1 MSLLVPILLA
11 LQSNGA
17 PEPVE
22 VRWSRCPERVALH
35 EPFRAAFEVEL
46 APGALEQSL
55 VEILNRPLDLPLA
68 AGGAWFEP
76 PLGLEV
82 LGLEVLGLEEPALGA
97 SAVLGDQVG
106 RMRVLPGGEGRRFE
120 AVAWM
125 VARVPGVLELPPP
138 RVRYATAEAFEQDLF
153 GQSRPV
159 GRQERFARGEA
170 RSVTVVDWPAEL
182 PASFVGAI
190 GHFELEAFAEPD
202 RLNLGDELELVLH
215 LRGDGGVGDFQP
227 PARLDLPGTTD
238 LGRRIVEHDPLERP
252 HGAVELEVAYRLRV
266 ERAGVFDLEL
276 APWAWLAPGG
286 GELVERA
293 PAPVPLVVLDA
304 SPPPSEAAP
313 DEGADG
319 AGRGSST
326 AVLVALG
333 IVGLAVVIAVARR
346 RR

>member
-11 LQSNGA
+11 LQSTGA

-46 APGALEQSL
+46 APGALERSL

-82 LGLEVLGLEEPALGA
+82 LGLEEPTPGA

-106 RMRVLPGGEGRRFE
+106 RMGALSGGEGRRFE
-120 AVAWM
+120 AAAWL
-125 VARVPGVLELPPP
+125 VARAPGALQLPPP
-138 RVRYATAEAFEQDLF
+138 RVRYATAEGFEQDLF

-170 RSVTVVDWPAEL
+170 RSLTVADWPPEL
-182 PASFVGAI
+182 PAHFIGAI
-190 GHFELEAFAEPD
+190 GRFELEAVARPD
-202 RLNLGDELELVLH
+202 RLNVGDELELVLH
-215 LRGDGGVGDFQP
+215 LRGDGGVGDFHP

-238 LGRRIVEHDPLERP
+238 LGRRIVGHDPLERP
-252 HGAVELEVAYRLRV
+252 HGVVELEVAYRLRV

-276 APWAWLAPGG
+276 APWAWLAPGAD
-286 GELVERA
+286 ELVERA
-293 PAPVPLVVLDA
+293 PPPVPLVVLDA
-304 SPPPSEAAP
+304 SPSRGGPAP
-313 DEGADG
+313 DSAADG
-319 AGRGSST
+319 ARRGRST
-326 AVLVALG
+326 TVLVAIG
-333 IVGLAVVIAVARR
+333 IVGFAVVLAVAGRR
-346 RR
+346 R